1 MLLLFKRGS
10 GERNAVAVRKD
21 LVAAGITFLSA
32 SDVRDGDDELIQ
44 TNNVRKEGIYVQT
57 VTPVTGVVTG
67 ETGPTTNTVRVSP
80 NLVKPNNSAVA
91 ISDFDDGFAFG
102 NDVSLALHI
111 VLTDNSEINPA
122 YVCCPENQTMNDS
135 LFETVRAIV
144 EA

>member
-80 NLVKPNNSAVA
+80 NL
-91 ISDFDDGFAFG
+91 
-102 NDVSLALHI
+102 
-111 VLTDNSEINPA
+111 
-122 YVCCPENQTMNDS
+122 
-135 LFETVRAIV
+135 
-144 EA
+144 

>member
-1 MLLLFKRGS
+1 
-10 GERNAVAVRKD
+10 
-21 LVAAGITFLSA
+21 
-32 SDVRDGDDELIQ
+32 
-44 TNNVRKEGIYVQT
+44 
-57 VTPVTGVVTG
+57 
-67 ETGPTTNTVRVSP
+67 TTNTVRVSP

>member
-91 ISDFDDGFAFG
+91 ISDFDDGHAFG